1 MTKKIILLLIFSQF
15 CFSQNHYSI
24 SVKYKTIVT
33 TIKTDSTTTKHKDL
47 VQEIINSAQNKT
59 FLLTANNQGFLFEE
73 EASIQN
79 DERKKSIE
87 KISSIT
93 FSLNSCF
100 YEKKKNQLFLISNNL
115 SIKSKHLYEW
125 KLVNETKKIDNYTC
139 YKAIYND
146 KFLTRKGEEVNRLIT
161 AWYTP
166 EISINYGPNG
176 YIGLPGLILELEY
189 DKIKLAAKEIKI
201 FKENLKID
209 LPRNKQVTE
218 EEYLKKISEN

>member
-73 EASIQN
+73 EAPIQN

-93 FSLNSCF
+93 FS
-100 YEKKKNQLFLISNNL
+100 
-115 SIKSKHLYEW
+115 
-125 KLVNETKKIDNYTC
+125 
-139 YKAIYND
+139 ND
-146 KFLTRKGEEVNRLIT
+146 SFC
-161 AWYTP
+161 
-166 EISINYGPNG
+166 
-176 YIGLPGLILELEY
+176 
-189 DKIKLAAKEIKI
+189 
-201 FKENLKID
+201 
-209 LPRNKQVTE
+209 
-218 EEYLKKISEN
+218 